1 MKDYQE
7 DINTVEGYLV
17 GELDAVVIFA
27 DDELNAYWRNG
38 HPTVSI
44 CTKQS
49 KRLQFYALL
58 HEAGHAILRSKDN
71 YEIKFPYGQKHKN
84 KSISRRVDVIREEVM
99 AWEEGREL
107 ATDLGIGID
116 EKLWHN
122 FIKKNLFD
130 YVRWANDPKTFNDS
144 RQ

>member
-1 MKDYQE
+1 MTKLVEVYKQLNDYLLREVYVNPKHIVAMRQ
-7 DINTVEGYLV
+7 DDRMTSVLKEGKLPDQ
-17 GELDAVVIFA
+17 L
-27 DDELNAYWRNG
+27 
-38 HPTVSI
+38 
-44 CTKQS
+44 
-49 KRLQFYALL
+49 
-58 HEAGHAILRSKDN
+58 
-71 YEIKFPYGQKHKN
+71 EIKFPYGQKHKN

-107 ATDLGIGID
+107 ATDLGIDID